1 MTESQGFKVQSAAV
15 SYTHLDVYKRQHYP
29 IPLHLQKAYEA
40 FGFKNGGF
48 PVTEKVA
55 AEILSLPM
63 YPQLQAVA
71 QSRVVQ
77 KIQEFAAVGAL
88 R

>member
-1 MTESQGFKVQSAAV
+1 
-15 SYTHLDVYKRQHYP
+15 L
-29 IPLHLQKAYEA
+29 
-40 FGFKNGGF
+40 
-48 PVTEKVA
+48 
-55 AEILSLPM
+55 EILSLPM
-63 YPQLQAVA
+63 YPQLQAEA